1 MKKHIFLA
9 GLFMSCLG
17 IGLAVLALY
26 FIFDGTRTEV
36 IAVNDQLR
44 DIDKQIEEQRVR
56 LAKNPA
62 EPKIK
67 KNLAKLHME
76 RVLLPQPWFLQM
88 ELAEKGLTSFI
99 LNVFGSAEARR
110 ARLRSIVLERA
121 QTTKIDECPAEFQRL
136 FKIYASEEGYGSKS
150 MQALRDFASNY
161 AGDDNFSA
169 TPTGDSAPVA
179 SAEPSGLS
187 DSSVSSETSELPDLS
202 RPAEPTGPPGGVIQ
216 VQ

>member
-1 MKKHIFLA
+1 
-9 GLFMSCLG
+9 MSCLG
-17 IGLAVLALY
+17 IGLATLALY

-44 DIDKQIEEQRVR
+44 DIDKQIEELRAG
-56 LAKNPA
+56 LAKSPA
-62 EPKIK
+62 DPKITK
-67 KNLAKLHME
+67 KLAKLHME
-76 RVLLPQPWFLQM
+76 KVLLPQPWFLQM

-99 LNVFGSAEARR
+99 FNVLGSAEARR

-169 TPTGDSAPVA
+169 APTGDATPAV
-179 SAEPSGLS
+179 SAEPSELS
-187 DSSVSSETSELPDLS
+187 DASVSSETSELSDLS
-202 RPAEPTGPPGGVIQ
+202 RPAESAGPPGGVIQ

>member
-1 MKKHIFLA
+1 
-9 GLFMSCLG
+9 MSCLG

-44 DIDKQIEEQRVR
+44 DIDKQIEEQRAR

-121 QTTKIDECPAEFQRL
+121 QTTNIDECPAEFQRL

-161 AGDDNFSA
+161 AGDDNFSV
-169 TPTGDSAPVA
+169 TPAV
-179 SAEPSGLS
+179 SAEPSELS

-202 RPAEPTGPPGGVIQ
+202 QPAEPAGPPGGVIQ